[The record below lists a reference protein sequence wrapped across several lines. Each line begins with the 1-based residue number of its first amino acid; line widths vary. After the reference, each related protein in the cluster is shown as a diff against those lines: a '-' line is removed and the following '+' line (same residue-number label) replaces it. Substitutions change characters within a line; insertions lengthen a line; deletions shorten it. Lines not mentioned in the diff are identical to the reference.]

1 MVSRCFSRQQLAS
14 SFSNLANAMR
24 LAILT
29 RGVTV
34 TASSRSASSGPAS
47 AAASHLRMGRLNHS
61 YKSKAQSP
69 SPTGNHPYV
78 HDHFSRVVHNCSVL
92 HCTTLRRLTDCL
104 KLLSDCRLLAIMGP
118 SGSGKTTLLNTLARQ
133 VACQKKL
140 DLTGEILINGQP
152 IETANVRQGYVQ
164 QEDMFFSQLTV
175 RYAGC
180 HALHLLSAMQSSAP
194 LSLQHARSDA
204 SGSHLPCSATSAVLQ
219 SAFPCAQ
226 ATPAWYKTMA

>member
-1 MVSRCFSRQQLAS
+1 M
-14 SFSNLANAMR
+14 
-24 LAILT
+24 
-29 RGVTV
+29 TV
-34 TASSRSASSGPAS
+34 TASSRSASSGPTS
-47 AAASHLRMGRLNHS
+47 AAASQLRMGRLSNS

-78 HDHFSRVVHNCSVL
+78 HNHLGRVMHHCSVL
-92 HCTTLRRLTDCL
+92 QRTTLRRLTNCL
-104 KLLSDCRLLAIMGP
+104 KLPPDCRLLAIMGP

-226 ATPAWYKTMA
+226 ATPAWYKAMA